1 MGSSHEHHRAV
12 QSRGVQCSLDN
23 RRVPLVQKSQCLRI
37 FSTWRVSAPLFSSF
51 SLCSLFP
58 VAALL
63 KDLLPSS
70 VLTLF
75 LSNLLVT
82 HKSQSSHPFGISQA
96 LGPPLSVQTQREIFL
111 CSGFIMTAGVQKEK
125 EDEEC
130 SIILLEWVAVPFSR
144 RSSQP
149 RNRTLVSH
157 IAGRFFTEWTPS

>member
-1 MGSSHEHHRAV
+1 MENLPSVRSILSLATGRQEFHFVMCRERGGSPQLHLCLRYRKVKWHCILSGHLADLLQTKHTRSITVKVRGGTSAVGSSHEHHRAV

-37 FSTWRVSAPLFSSF
+37 FSTWRISAPLFSSF

-82 HKSQSSHPFGISQA
+82 HKS
-96 LGPPLSVQTQREIFL
+96 
-111 CSGFIMTAGVQKEK
+111 
-125 EDEEC
+125 
-130 SIILLEWVAVPFSR
+130 
-144 RSSQP
+144 
-149 RNRTLVSH
+149 
-157 IAGRFFTEWTPS
+157 